1 MRSPLRVL
9 ALVGV
14 LGSVVLAA
22 IAIRGSFHMP
32 LRSPAANSRA
42 GGAEAPDDAVIQQAL
57 DLAIPDSTRRKTA
70 WVDEIPDLDLAALP
84 DPVRETFLRVANGRM
99 CDCGCG
105 YTLAGC
111 RRYDSTCPVSGPR
124 ARALYDSVRTGRL
137 ASAGDHPKRP
147 ETR

>member
-1 MRSPLRVL
+1 MRTPLRVL

-14 LGSVVLAA
+14 LGSVVLAGL
-22 IAIRGSFHMP
+22 AIRGSFQLP
-32 LRSPAANSRA
+32 LRPQSASTRA
-42 GGAEAPDDAVIQQAL
+42 GGAEGSDDAVIQRAL
-57 DLAIPDSTRRKTA
+57 DLAIPDSTRRKRA

-124 ARALYDSVRTGRL
+124 AQALYDSVRTGRL
-137 ASAGDHPKRP
+137 SSSGDHPERP